1 MNLKKKYPIPRPGW
15 YEFFLKNPIPRPGW
29 YDFFCKIPK
38 NKDQVGMNLKKKT
51 QYQDQ
56 AGMFTSEIG
65 TIPRLVST
73 RYRGHILQQYCNKI
87 AETRVSTEDH
97 IPRSNHS

>member
-1 MNLKKKYPIPRPGW
+1 
-15 YEFFLKNPIPRPGW
+15 
-29 YDFFCKIPK
+29 
-38 NKDQVGMNLKKKT
+38 MNLKKKT

-97 IPRSNHS
+97 IPRSNHSWTKPEQVRHQTVLPNCSLVSVVTRL